1 MKILITIDGSAHS
14 LEAVKHLI
22 DHAGWYRE
30 TPTVVLLFVHLPLPR
45 LPTLA
50 LSAAQ
55 VQAYHQEEGDAAL
68 ARAKQMLDAARIN
81 YVADIRV
88 GPIAETIVHH
98 CKHAGCDLIL
108 MSTRGMG
115 AAGNLLLGSITTK
128 VLYYSSTP
136 VLVVNSTGAV

>member
-1 MKILITIDGSAHS
+1 MKILITVDGSAHS

-22 DHAGWYRE
+22 DHADWYRE
-30 TPTVVLLFVHLPLPR
+30 APTVVLLFVHLPLPR

-55 VQAYHQEEGDAAL
+55 MQSYHQEEGNAAL
-68 ARAKQMLDAARIN
+68 AKAKQMLDLAGIA

-88 GPIAETIVHH
+88 GQLAETIVHH
-98 CKHAGCDLIL
+98 CNQAGCDLIL

-128 VLYYSSTP
+128 VLYFSSTP
-136 VLVVNSTGAV
+136 VLIVNSTGVV